1 MDALAE
7 RLRAAAARAGSGGSS
22 VVADAKE
29 SLALPD
35 LVRRADEVAREVDRA
50 VTGPRPVVAVVL
62 PSSVA
67 AVVQLAAAVLG
78 RHTVCFLDPAG
89 GARTGA
95 VLDALAPDLVVDKTG
110 LHPHRARGAL
120 RRDPGAAGY
129 VAMSSGT
136 TGSAPKG
143 VLTTWECLA
152 DFAPHGAAAL
162 DLDAT
167 ARWGEPTHPSY
178 DLALT
183 NWVLALAVGAS
194 LHVSGSLADRVRP
207 LAFLARR
214 GATHVRLAPGYAD
227 LAAAE
232 AGRGAPCGVRVWGSG
247 GDRLTRAQAAT
258 VLGLGPDVLVNT
270 YGTSETAGFASAAAY
285 ASTDEL
291 RSRDGSV
298 GIGHGRLG
306 PWRVALAPDA
316 AGNDVISVHSPHVGA
331 GYLFGGDGQ
340 DYPRWE
346 QDRVVTGDLGVA
358 DGDDLFCLGRVGRLV
373 KRSASFVNLDDVD
386 AVVRDLRGVASFTV
400 STRGGSLVTL
410 VEGEVQAMAAV
421 LEDLATR
428 LAPGVV
434 PDRLLPVRALPRL
447 GNGKTDQAGAL
458 AMAEVALAELALAEQ
473 ALEKA
478 P

>member
-1 MDALAE
+1 MGALAE
-7 RLRAAAARAGSGGSS
+7 RLRAVAARAGGS
-22 VVADAKE
+22 VVADVRV
-29 SLALPD
+29 SLTLPD

-62 PSSVA
+62 PSSVDS
-67 AVVQLAAAVLG
+67 VVQLAAAVLG
-78 RHTVCFLDPAG
+78 GHTVCFLDTAG
-89 GARTGA
+89 GARTAA
-95 VLDALAPDLVVDKTG
+95 VLAALAPDLVVDRTG
-110 LHPHRARGAL
+110 LHPHRARGAP

-143 VLTTWECLA
+143 VLTSWACLA

-162 DLDAT
+162 DVDAS

-183 NWVLALAVGAS
+183 NWVLALAAGAS

-232 AGRGAPCGVRVWGSG
+232 AGRGTPCSVRVWGSG
-247 GDRLTRAQAAT
+247 GDRLTRAQAVT
-258 VLGLGPDVLVNT
+258 VLGLGPATLVNT

-285 ASTDEL
+285 ASVEEL

-298 GIGHGRLG
+298 GIGPGALG
-306 PWRVALAPDA
+306 PWRVALVPD
-316 AGNDVISVHSPHVGA
+316 GVGSDVMAVHSPHVGA
-331 GYLFGGDGQ
+331 GYLFGGGGQ

-346 QDRVVTGDLGVA
+346 QGRVVTGDLGVA
-358 DGDDLFCLGRVGRLV
+358 DGGVLFCLGRVGRLV

-400 STRGGSLVTL
+400 ATRDGSLVTL
-410 VEGEVQAMAAV
+410 VEGEGQTMAAV
-421 LEDLATR
+421 REQLATR
-428 LAPGVV
+428 VAPSVLPDVLLAV
-434 PDRLLPVRALPRL
+434 ATLPRL
-447 GNGKTDQAGAL
+447 GNGKTDQAGAVRI
-458 AMAEVALAELALAEQ
+458 AEAALQRA
-473 ALEKA
+473 
-478 P
+478 

>member
-1 MDALAE
+1 M
-7 RLRAAAARAGSGGSS
+7 
-22 VVADAKE
+22 
-29 SLALPD
+29 
-35 LVRRADEVAREVDRA
+35 
-50 VTGPRPVVAVVL
+50 
-62 PSSVA
+62 
-67 AVVQLAAAVLG
+67 
-78 RHTVCFLDPAG
+78 
-89 GARTGA
+89 
-95 VLDALAPDLVVDKTG
+95 
-110 LHPHRARGAL
+110 
-120 RRDPGAAGY
+120 
-129 VAMSSGT
+129 
-136 TGSAPKG
+136 
-143 VLTTWECLA
+143 LTTWECLA

-162 DLDAT
+162 ELDAT

-183 NWVLALAVGAS
+183 NWVLALAAGAS

-232 AGRGAPCGVRVWGSG
+232 AGRGTPCEVRVWGSG
-247 GDRLTRAQAAT
+247 GDRLTHAQASA
-258 VLGLGPDVLVNT
+258 VLGLGPATLVNT

-285 ASTDEL
+285 ASVDEL

-298 GIGHGRLG
+298 GIGHGILG
-306 PWRVALAPDA
+306 PWRVALVPD
-316 AGNDVISVHSPHVGA
+316 GVGSDVITVHSPHVGA
-331 GYLFGGDGQ
+331 GYLFGGGGQ

-400 STRGGSLVTL
+400 ATRGGSLVTL
-410 VEGEVQAMAAV
+410 VEGERHATAAV
-421 LEDLATR
+421 REELAAR
-428 LAPGVV
+428 VAPSVLPDVLLAV
-434 PDRLLPVRALPRL
+434 ASLPRL
-447 GNGKTDQAGAL
+447 GNGKTDQAGA
-458 AMAEVALAELALAEQ
+458 VRLAEA

-478 P
+478 